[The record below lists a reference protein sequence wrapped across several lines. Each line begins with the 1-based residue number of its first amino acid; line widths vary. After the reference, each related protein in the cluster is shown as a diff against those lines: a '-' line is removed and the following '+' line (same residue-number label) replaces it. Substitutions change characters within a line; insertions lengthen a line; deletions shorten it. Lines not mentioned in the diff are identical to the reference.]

1 MQWQWFAIVLGAL
14 IILMRAP
21 MVVRPAETMAFY
33 RSLRATDARARFLNT
48 IYLGFGICAAIV
60 AVQFEGDAQ
69 ILFLIFAMVMF
80 GVAAW
85 LIYFGI
91 HSL

>member
-33 RSLRATDARARFLNT
+33 RSLWATDARARF
-48 IYLGFGICAAIV
+48 
-60 AVQFEGDAQ
+60 
-69 ILFLIFAMVMF
+69 
-80 GVAAW
+80 
-85 LIYFGI
+85 
-91 HSL
+91 